1 MNATMNRI
9 ALIAIS
15 LLLMI
20 VAGSCNDIN
29 KQESPVSLIVSN
41 SQVLTRI
48 DLAGDPA
55 GSTECQKNVSE
66 IHLTSVVVGG
76 NFPPVT
82 NTAVTIADLNQI
94 KVDRYQ
100 VSYVRVDGG
109 HLVPAPFVRSTSV
122 VLAAGASGTPS
133 TFVVF
138 DPNALNQAPFAAL
151 LPQNGGVDPE
161 TGKPIIT
168 MDVILTFFGQTLAG
182 ERVSGNTRMTIDFC
196 FSCGGCAP

>member
-1 MNATMNRI
+1 MKLTMNKI
-9 ALIAIS
+9 ALAALS
-15 LLLMI
+15 MLLMI

-29 KQESPVSLIVSN
+29 KQESPVSLVVSN
-41 SQVLTRI
+41 TQNLHRL

-55 GSTECQKNVSE
+55 GSTNCQQSIGTV
-66 IHLTSVVVGG
+66 HLASVVVQAPLAAPNPNVSG
-76 NFPPVT
+76 
-82 NTAVTIADLNQI
+82 ADLNQI
-94 KVDRYQ
+94 KIDRYQ

-109 HLVPAPFVRSTSV
+109 HLVPAPFVRSTSTV
-122 VLAAGASGTPS
+122 IAANGSSEGT

-182 ERVSGNTRMTIDFC
+182 ERVSGNTRMTLDFC
-196 FSCGGCAP
+196 FSCGGCA

>member
-1 MNATMNRI
+1 MKLTMNRI
-9 ALIAIS
+9 ARITLS
-15 LLLMI
+15 LLLMV

-29 KQESPVSLIVSN
+29 KQESPVSLVVSN
-41 SQVLTRI
+41 SQNLHQI

-55 GSTECQKNVSE
+55 GSTKCQGTISDV
-66 IHLTSVVVGG
+66 HLTSVVVQ
-76 NFPPVT
+76 PPTANT
-82 NTAVTIADLNQI
+82 NVSTADLNQV

-109 HLVPAPFVRSTSV
+109 HLVPAPFVRSTSIV
-122 VLAAGASGTPS
+122 IASNGTGAPT
-133 TFVVF
+133 TFQAF

-161 TGKPIIT
+161 TGRPIIT

-182 ERVSGNTRMTIDFC
+182 ERVSGSTRMTLDFC
-196 FSCGGCAP
+196 FSCGGCA

>member
-1 MNATMNRI
+1 MNLNMNRI
-9 ALIAIS
+9 ALIAVS
-15 LLLMI
+15 LLLMLM
-20 VAGSCNDIN
+20 AGSCNDIN
-29 KQESPVSLIVSN
+29 KQESPVSLVVSN
-41 SQVLTRI
+41 TQNLHKI

-55 GSTECQKNVSE
+55 GSTNCQQSIGTV
-66 IHLTSVVVGG
+66 HLTSVVVQ
-76 NFPPVT
+76 PPTT
-82 NTAVTIADLNQI
+82 NTNVSGADLNQI
-94 KVDRYQ
+94 KIDRYQ

-109 HLVPAPFVRSTSV
+109 HLVPAPFVRSTSTV
-122 VLAAGASGTPS
+122 IAANSSSEGT

-182 ERVSGNTRMTIDFC
+182 ERVAGNTRLTLDFC
-196 FSCGGCAP
+196 FSCGGCS

>member
-1 MNATMNRI
+1 MNAVMNRI

-41 SQVLTRI
+41 SQILTRI

-66 IHLTSVVVGG
+66 IHLTSVVVQ
-76 NFPPVT
+76 PPTT
-82 NTAVTIADLNQI
+82 NTVVSGADLNQI

>member
-15 LLLMI
+15 VLLMI

-29 KQESPVSLIVSN
+29 KQESPVSLVVSN
-41 SQVLTRI
+41 TQNLHLI

-55 GSTECQKNVSE
+55 GSTKCQQSVGTIHIASVIVEPPTKN
-66 IHLTSVVVGG
+66 T
-76 NFPPVT
+76 NVT
-82 NTAVTIADLNQI
+82 GADLNQVKI
-94 KVDRYQ
+94 DRYQ

-109 HLVPAPFVRSTSV
+109 HLVPAPFVRSTSLV
-122 VLAAGASGTPS
+122 IATGGTAEGT
-133 TFVVF
+133 TFLVF

-168 MDVILTFFGQTLAG
+168 MDVITTFFGQTLAG
-182 ERVSGNTRMTIDFC
+182 ERVSGNTRETLDFC
-196 FSCGGCAP
+196 FSCGGCN

>member
-1 MNATMNRI
+1 MKLTMNKI
-9 ALIAIS
+9 ALAALS
-15 LLLMI
+15 MLLMI

-29 KQESPVSLIVSN
+29 KQESPVSLVVSN
-41 SQVLTRI
+41 TQNLHRL

-55 GSTECQKNVSE
+55 GSTNCQQSIGTV
-66 IHLTSVVVGG
+66 HLTSVVVQAPLATPNPNVSG
-76 NFPPVT
+76 
-82 NTAVTIADLNQI
+82 ADLNQI
-94 KVDRYQ
+94 KIDRYQ

-109 HLVPAPFVRSTSV
+109 HLVPAPFVRSTSTV
-122 VLAAGASGTPS
+122 IAANGSSEGT

-182 ERVSGNTRMTIDFC
+182 ERVSGNTRMTLDFC
-196 FSCGGCAP
+196 FSCGGCA

>member
-15 LLLMI
+15 VLLMI

-41 SQVLTRI
+41 TQNLHTI

-55 GSTECQKNVSE
+55 GSTKCQESVGTIHIATVVVQPPTTNTNVS
-66 IHLTSVVVGG
+66 G
-76 NFPPVT
+76 
-82 NTAVTIADLNQI
+82 ADLNQVKI
-94 KVDRYQ
+94 DRYQ

-109 HLVPAPFVRSTSV
+109 HLVPAPFVRSTSLV
-122 VLAAGASGTPS
+122 IAAGGTAEGT
-133 TFVVF
+133 TFLVF

-161 TGKPIIT
+161 TGRPIIT
-168 MDVILTFFGQTLAG
+168 MDVITTFFGQTLAG
-182 ERVSGNTRMTIDFC
+182 ERVSGNTRETLDFC
-196 FSCGGCAP
+196 FSCGGCN

>member
-1 MNATMNRI
+1 MKLTMNRI

-15 LLLMI
+15 VLLML

-29 KQESPVSLIVSN
+29 KQESPVSLVVSN
-41 SQVLTRI
+41 TQNLHRI

-55 GSTECQKNVSE
+55 GSTNCQQTIGTV
-66 IHLTSVVVGG
+66 HLTSVVVGG
-76 NFPPVT
+76 NFPPVS
-82 NTAVTIADLNQI
+82 NTAVTGADLNQI
-94 KVDRYQ
+94 KIDRYQ

-109 HLVPAPFVRSTSV
+109 HLVPAPFVRSTSTV
-122 VLAAGASGTPS
+122 IAANGTS
-133 TFVVF
+133 DGTTFVVF

-168 MDVILTFFGQTLAG
+168 MDVVLTFFGQTLAG
-182 ERVSGNTRMTIDFC
+182 ERVSGNTRLTLDFC
-196 FSCGGCAP
+196 FSCGGCN

>member
-1 MNATMNRI
+1 MKLTMNRI
-9 ALIAIS
+9 ALLAIS
-15 LLLMI
+15 VLLMV
-20 VAGSCNDIN
+20 VAGSCNDVN

-41 SQVLTRI
+41 TQNLHHI

-55 GSTECQKNVSE
+55 GSTNCQQSIGTV
-66 IHLTSVVVGG
+66 HLTSVVVQ
-76 NFPPVT
+76 PPLANPNPNVSG
-82 NTAVTIADLNQI
+82 ADLNQI
-94 KVDRYQ
+94 KIDRYQ

-109 HLVPAPFVRSTSV
+109 HLVPAPFVRSTST
-122 VLAAGASGTPS
+122 VLAANGTADGT

-182 ERVSGNTRMTIDFC
+182 ERVSGNTRLTLDFC
-196 FSCGGCAP
+196 FSCGGCS

>member
-1 MNATMNRI
+1 MKVTMNRI
-9 ALIAIS
+9 ALVTLS
-15 LLLMI
+15 MLLMI

-29 KQESPVSLIVSN
+29 KQESPVSLVVSN
-41 SQVLTRI
+41 TQNLHLI

-55 GSTECQKNVSE
+55 GVTNGKCSQTISTV
-66 IHLTSVVVGG
+66 HLTSVVVQ
-76 NFPPVT
+76 PPRVVP
-82 NTAVTIADLNQI
+82 NPNLSAADLNQI

-122 VLAAGASGTPS
+122 VILPGASGEAT
-133 TFVVF
+133 TFQAF
-138 DPNALNQAPFAAL
+138 DPNAILQAPFAAL

-182 ERVSGNTRMTIDFC
+182 ERVTGSTRMTLDFC
-196 FSCGGCAP
+196 FSCGGCD